1 MSKTNAVCLINMV
14 VKHSSWLIILFL
26 NYFPVFQDE
35 QVPKFVQISPERYTN
50 LTESEEQVKILCD
63 KVNVLNEKLSA
74 AQSDITT
81 KDSLVKQH
89 VKVAEEAVSGLKL
102 IAAILYFF
110 FCWIDYWVNCTVS
123 WFLPRILNLVISII
137 YLSNYWRCAT

>member
-1 MSKTNAVCLINMV
+1 MV

-110 FCWIDYWVNCTVS
+110 FLFDRLLSKLYCIM
-123 WFLPRILNLVISII
+123 ISPQDLELGHFYYIP
-137 YLSNYWRCAT
+137 

>member
-1 MSKTNAVCLINMV
+1 M
-14 VKHSSWLIILFL
+14 
-26 NYFPVFQDE
+26 
-35 QVPKFVQISPERYTN
+35 QISPERYTN

-110 FCWIDYWVNCTVS
+110 FCWIDY
-123 WFLPRILNLVISII
+123 
-137 YLSNYWRCAT
+137 